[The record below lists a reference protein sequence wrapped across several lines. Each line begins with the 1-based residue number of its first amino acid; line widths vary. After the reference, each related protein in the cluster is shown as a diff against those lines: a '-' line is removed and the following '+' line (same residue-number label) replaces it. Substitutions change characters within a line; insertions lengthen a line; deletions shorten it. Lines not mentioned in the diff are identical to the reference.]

1 MTQVLN
7 TATAVAIQ
15 FTEATAGDLCMTM
28 MTGTQSMNP
37 ALGMV
42 TTMGIMI
49 EMTASMA
56 DPRLAAAIVQSA
68 EAAQSTHSAAAH
80 MRAVMVAVEG

>member
-1 MTQVLN
+1 
-7 TATAVAIQ
+7 
-15 FTEATAGDLCMTM
+15 M
-28 MTGTQSMNP
+28 MIGTQSTNP

-56 DPRLAAAIVQSA
+56 RLRLAVVIVHSV
-68 EAAQSTHSAAAH
+68 EVPVSTHSAAAH